1 MLYLEIREYQTA
13 EGKTP
18 LTAWLGGLRNGATRG
33 RIVARLDRLKAGL
46 FGDWKTVGS
55 GVCELR
61 NDLGP
66 GYRVYYGQEG
76 KTLILLLCGGDKS
89 TQAKDIE
96 TAHAYW
102 KDHKAR
108 LPKPPVQSSGS
119 PPNRGRH
126 RRIH

>member
-1 MLYLEIREYQTA
+1 MTTLEVREYQTT
-13 EGKTP
+13 EGKIP
-18 LTAWLGGLRNGATRG
+18 LTAWLEGLRDGSTRG

-46 FGDWKTVGS
+46 LGDWKAVGN
-55 GVCELR
+55 GVFELR
-61 NDLGP
+61 IDHGP

-89 TQAKDIE
+89 TQVKDIE

-102 KDHKAR
+102 KDYKAR
-108 LPKPPVQSSGS
+108 LPKPPVQSSGTPS
-119 PPNRGRH
+119 NRGRR